1 MSQCPIPSSNA
12 ARPRHGG
19 DVTLAKNAFGRS
31 EIIDFSAN
39 MNPLGP
45 PQGVWQA
52 VLETLQE
59 IVHYP
64 DPYARELRTTL
75 AAHLGIEPAN
85 LVLGN
90 GSMELLYLLPRIS
103 RQDRALLPAPGFSE
117 YEYGVRL
124 AGLPCQYIYL
134 EPPAYTWNLPAL
146 CQAVA
151 QGGLI
156 FLCNPNNPTGTL
168 LSQEALA
175 EVLAVLPETALL
187 VMDEAFIDF
196 VDDYRSLTL
205 VHRAVQDPRVVVL
218 GSLTKFYALPGL
230 RLGYAAGTTEWVQRL
245 AAQVP
250 PWNINSLAQAAGTA
264 ALQDQEYLAHS
275 REYIRKTRQ
284 KFYEALQ
291 TVPGLQPLAP
301 TANFIFCRLGPEL
314 PNAPRLVQL
323 MGQRGFLLRDCSN
336 YRGLDDRC
344 IRLAVRRPRENEA
357 LVAAFKDLLSHGI

>member
-1 MSQCPIPSSNA
+1 
-12 ARPRHGG
+12 
-19 DVTLAKNAFGRS
+19 LAKKAFGRS
-31 EIIDFSAN
+31 EISDFSAN

-52 VLETLQE
+52 LLENLPG

-64 DPYARELRTTL
+64 DPYARGLRATL

-85 LVLGN
+85 LALGN

-103 RQDRALLPAPGFSE
+103 GQDRALLPAPGFSE

-124 AGLPCQYIYL
+124 AGIPCHYIHL
-134 EPPAYTWNLPAL
+134 EPPAYTWNLPEL
-146 CQAVA
+146 CRAVA

-168 LSQEALA
+168 LSREALE
-175 EVLAVLPETALL
+175 EVLAALPASALL
-187 VMDEAFIDF
+187 VMDEAFLDF
-196 VDDYRSLTL
+196 VDDYQTLTL
-205 VHRAVQDPRVVVL
+205 VPRAVQDNRVVVL

-230 RLGYAAGTTEWVQRL
+230 RLGYVAGTPERVQQL
-245 AAQVP
+245 AAHIP

-264 ALQDQEYLAHS
+264 ALRDQKYLAHS
-275 REYIRKTRQ
+275 REYVRRTRQ
-284 KFYEALQ
+284 KLYEALQ

-314 PNAPRLVQL
+314 PNAPRLVEL

-344 IRLAVRRPRENEA
+344 IRLAVRRQRENEA
-357 LVAAFKDLLSHGI
+357 LVAAFKEVAGHGV

>member
-1 MSQCPIPSSNA
+1 MALSDT

-19 DVTLAKNAFGRS
+19 DVTLAKNVFGRD
-31 EIIDFSAN
+31 EISDFSAN

-45 PQGVWQA
+45 PAGVWQA
-52 VLETLQE
+52 LLENLQH

-64 DPYARELRTTL
+64 DPYARELRAVL

-90 GSMELLYLLPRIS
+90 GSMELLYLLPRLW

-124 AGLPCQYIYL
+124 AGLPIQFVQL
-134 EPPAYTWNLPAL
+134 KPPAYTWDLTEL

-168 LSQEALA
+168 LSREALE
-175 EVLAVLPETALL
+175 EVLAALPETALL

-196 VDDYRSLTL
+196 VDNYQTLTL
-205 VHRAVQDPRVVVL
+205 VPRAVQDPRLLVL

-230 RLGYAAGTTEWVQRL
+230 RLGYVAGTAERVQQL

-250 PWNINSLAQAAGTA
+250 PWNINSLAQAAGIA
-264 ALQDQEYLAHS
+264 ALQDKKYLAHS

-284 KFYEALQ
+284 KLYEALQ
-291 TVPGLQPLAP
+291 TVPGLQPLP
-301 TANFIFCRLGPEL
+301 PSANFIFCRLGPEL
-314 PNAPRLVQL
+314 PNAPRLVEL

-336 YRGLDDRC
+336 YRGLDDRG
-344 IRLAVRRPRENEA
+344 IRLAVRRQRENEA
-357 LVAAFKDLLSHGI
+357 LVAAFKEVASHGV

>member
-1 MSQCPIPSSNA
+1 M
-12 ARPRHGG
+12 
-19 DVTLAKNAFGRS
+19 TLAKNAFGRS

-52 VLETLQE
+52 LLENLPAV
-59 IVHYP
+59 VHYP
-64 DPYARELRTTL
+64 DPYARELRAAL
-75 AAHLGIEPAN
+75 AAYLGIEPAN

-90 GSMELLYLLPRIS
+90 GSMELLYLLPRVFP
-103 RQDRALLPAPGFSE
+103 QDRALLPAPGFSE

-124 AGLPCQYIYL
+124 AGLPCHYLHL
-134 EPPAYTWNLPAL
+134 EPPAYAWNLAAL

-196 VDDYRSLTL
+196 VADYQTLTL
-205 VHRAVQDPRVVVL
+205 IPRAVQDPRVLVL
-218 GSLTKFYALPGL
+218 GSLTKFFALPGL
-230 RLGYAAGTTEWVQRL
+230 RLGYVAGTPERVQQL

-250 PWNINSLAQAAGTA
+250 PWNINTLAQAAGLA
-264 ALQDQEYLAHS
+264 ALQDHKYQSHS

-291 TVPGLQPLAP
+291 TVPGLQPLPP

-314 PNAPRLVQL
+314 PNAPRLVEL

-344 IRLAVRRPRENEA
+344 IRLAVRRQRENEA
-357 LVAAFKDLLSHGI
+357 LVAALKEMVGHGV